1 MLKKLKMKENICLLC
16 QKREA
21 DKTGSHII
29 PNFLIQSSF
38 ADDKSK
44 GRGNELVFPVNIM
57 ADFRFGRE
65 VLPEKIEKSIGRSLT
80 EEDIEK
86 NKKEPIP
93 YIKDHIF
100 CTECE
105 KRLGVIENLYAN
117 AISKV
122 KGNNSLEKVDIA
134 KHLSHLF
141 WLSVIWRISVTDF
154 GFRFIPDTCIEEDIR
169 VILDN
174 CLQLDAKEIPDS
186 GKHIDQLS
194 KYCYYLVKFE
204 EDNQKRGSYIPPVI
218 EQIGNFSPF
227 IINNYV
233 FIFSPLADKDN
244 MPIPP
249 YLELEK
255 YLNGDY
261 LNKCKEQ
268 EQCRCL
274 NTTVFEKTLRNN
286 AFLHAQRMKFE
297 IQVVISNYWKE
308 KCPISFAEEVF
319 NLYVKDIILSHK
331 SDQDTS
337 LLMKT
342 LTQENLAVAYSTIF
356 EKWKKAQ
363 KLPPSIEHLHD

>member
-1 MLKKLKMKENICLLC
+1 LLKKLKMKENICLLC

-218 EQIGNFSPF
+218 EQIGDFSPF